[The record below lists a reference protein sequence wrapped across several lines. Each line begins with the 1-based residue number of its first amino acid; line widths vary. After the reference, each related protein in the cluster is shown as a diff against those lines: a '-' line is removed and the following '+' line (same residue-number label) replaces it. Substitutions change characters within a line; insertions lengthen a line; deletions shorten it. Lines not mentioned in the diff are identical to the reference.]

1 MAHIFYNYESFK
13 YYLVMERIII
23 PKELKEL
30 KLHDGRPAYIFIDAK
45 TGKFPTIGFCCEK
58 STCPYCGQIVQQE
71 TCSCVAY
78 KTVLEYN
85 KSLNR

>member
-13 YYLVMERIII
+13 YYLVMEQIII

-30 KLHDGRPAYIFIDAK
+30 KLHDGRPAYIFADKIS
-45 TGKFPTIGFCCEK
+45 GKFPLLGFCCDK
-58 STCPYCGQIVQQE
+58 NVCPYCGKTVHKE
-71 TCSCVAY
+71 ACSCTAY

-85 KSLNR
+85 KSLNC